1 MKVVALVG
9 GVGGARFLVGLKAA
23 LGIPGNTEDL
33 FAGPGAGTEHEIT
46 AVVNVGDDIWLHGLR
61 ICPDLDTCMYTLG
74 GGIDTDRGWG
84 RAKESWTVGEELSA
98 YGAEPSWFG
107 LGDRDVATH
116 LIRSRMLR
124 AGYPLSAVTEALCA
138 RWEPGVRLLPASD
151 DRVETHVVVTED
163 TSDGE
168 RQRAIHFQEW
178 WVRHKG
184 QLRARRFAS
193 VGADEAKPAPGVLE
207 AIAGAD
213 AVLIAPSNP
222 VVSVGTILEVP
233 GIADALRAGPARV
246 VGLSPIVGGRPLRGM
261 ADACL
266 DAIGVAT
273 TAEAVGAHYG
283 ARGSG
288 GLLDGWLVHETD
300 QAVVEGVAVRSVP
313 LLMTDVPA
321 TATMARQA
329 LELAGI
335 PGV

>member
-1 MKVVALVG
+1 MKVVVLVG

-23 LGIPGNTEDL
+23 LGVPGST
-33 FAGPGAGTEHEIT
+33 AHEIT
-46 AVVNVGDDIWLHGLR
+46 AVVNVGDDVWMHGLR

-84 RAKESWTVGEELSA
+84 RAKESWTVGEELAA

-151 DRVETHVVVTED
+151 DRVETHVVVDSTAD
-163 TSDGE
+163 SDSGE
-168 RQRAIHFQEW
+168 PGGQRAIHFQEW
-178 WVRHKG
+178 WVRHRG
-184 QLRARRFAS
+184 GLPARRFAS
-193 VGADEAKPAPGVLE
+193 VGAEEARPAPGVLE
-207 AIAGAD
+207 AIAEAD
-213 AVLIAPSNP
+213 AVLLAPSNP
-222 VVSVGTILEVP
+222 VVSVGTILQVP
-233 GIADALRAGPARV
+233 GIREAIRGARARV
-246 VGLSPIVGGRPLRGM
+246 VGLSPIVGDRPLRGM

-283 ARGSG
+283 SRGG
-288 GLLDGWLVHETD
+288 EGLLDGWLVHESD
-300 QAVVEGVAVRSVP
+300 RAVIEGVAVRSVP

-329 LELAGI
+329 LELAGVE
-335 PGV
+335 GV

>member
-23 LGIPGNTEDL
+23 LGIPGNS
-33 FAGPGAGTEHEIT
+33 EHEIT

-84 RAKESWTVGEELSA
+84 RAKESWTIGEELAA

-116 LIRSRMLR
+116 LIRTRMLR

-138 RWEPGVRLLPASD
+138 RWQPGVRLLPASD
-151 DRVETHVVVTED
+151 DRVETHVVVD
-163 TSDGE
+163 TVGTDSAGGAESGE
-168 RQRAIHFQEW
+168 QQRAIHFQEW
-178 WVRHKG
+178 WVRYKG

-193 VGADEAKPAPGVLE
+193 VGAEDATPAPGVLE
-207 AIAGAD
+207 SIAEAD
-213 AVLIAPSNP
+213 AVLLAPSNP
-222 VVSVGTILEVP
+222 VVSIGTILQVP
-233 GIADALRAGPARV
+233 GIGDALRTGPAPV

-266 DAIGVAT
+266 DAIGVDV

-283 ARGSG
+283 ARSSG
-288 GLLDGWLVHETD
+288 GLLDGWLVHDTD
-300 QAVVEGVAVRSVP
+300 QAVIQGVEVRSVP
-313 LLMTDVPA
+313 LLMTD
-321 TATMARQA
+321 TATTEAMARQA